1 MISVSSKEG
10 FQRALENKEP
20 QILVTGELATSMRNR
35 AKVKKASKV
44 GAAALVIGGIVS
56 IPFTGGAS
64 AALTAMGLSAT
75 ALTAGIITVS
85 YAELAVLCGFVIGL
99 TGMLEGAKVEFAS
112 GGKVIV
118 TPKYKK

>member
-35 AKVKKASKV
+35 AKLKKSSKV
-44 GAAALVIGGIVS
+44 GAAALIIGGIVS
-56 IPFTGGAS
+56 IPFTAGAS

-99 TGMLEGAKVEFAS
+99 TGILKGANVEFAS
-112 GGKVIV
+112 DGTVIV
-118 TPKYKK
+118 TPKYK